1 MKTDFIRPLNQLAF
15 LFDRKRHE
23 VRQKRGREREGSG
36 GEGGVSWERD
46 QCAQCTQRER
56 DREKESEREGPP
68 ITKSFSHGKYERTEG
83 AGW

>member
-36 GEGGVSWERD
+36 GEGG
-46 QCAQCTQRER
+46 CPGRETSAHSALK

>member
-1 MKTDFIRPLNQLAF
+1 M
-15 LFDRKRHE
+15 
-23 VRQKRGREREGSG
+23 
-36 GEGGVSWERD
+36 SWERD
-46 QCAQCTQRER
+46 QCAQSTQRER